1 MAVSKLLLIKF
12 GNYHKLESCGREK
25 GAFLFYRESSLGFKR
40 KIQIIIEKFISLES
54 IAFTLTKIGKKIAGE
69 KLTADH

>member
-1 MAVSKLLLIKF
+1 MAVSKPLLTDF

-25 GAFLFYRESSLGFKR
+25 VAFLFYREYSLGFKR
-40 KIQIIIEKFISLES
+40 KIQILIEKFISLAS
-54 IAFTLTKIGKKIAGE
+54 IAFTLTEIDKKIAGE